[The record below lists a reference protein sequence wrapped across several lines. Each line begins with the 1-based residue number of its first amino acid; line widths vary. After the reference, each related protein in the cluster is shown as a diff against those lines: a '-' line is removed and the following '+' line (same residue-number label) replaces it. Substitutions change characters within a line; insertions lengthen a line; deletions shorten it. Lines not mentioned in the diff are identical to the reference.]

1 MREFSHLT
9 GIAIG
14 SAVIALTA
22 GGFALTPAGVVGP
35 PGRPAGVTWPHAA
48 QARIRLGSIQPGIPM
63 RRARNQLPSPGT
75 PTARGT
81 SVNSTN
87 WAGYAATNP
96 SRSFR
101 SVTATFFVPY
111 VNCAATPGTF
121 SAHWVGLDGF
131 DTSTVEQT
139 GVLAACLGSSPSYAA
154 WYEMFPRF
162 PVYPHITVRPG
173 DAIVVSVG
181 YRKSSNRFVLSLADT
196 SNGRHFSRSLAC
208 PGGSTCHRASAEI
221 ISEAPGSDGG
231 ILPLTDFRAL
241 SFAGVRLSDQSG
253 FTGML
258 RAGKWTTARI
268 VNVGGGNVLDQPTQ
282 LFRGA
287 AFDTY
292 WMRSS

>member
-9 GIAIG
+9 GIAVG
-14 SAVIALTA
+14 SAVVALTA
-22 GGFALTPAGVVGP
+22 GGFALTPASTGQDHA
-35 PGRPAGVTWPHAA
+35 RPAGVIRPHAA
-48 QARIRLGSIQPGIPM
+48 HLRIQLGSIQPGIPM
-63 RRARNQLPSPGT
+63 KRARNQLPSPI
-75 PTARGT
+75 PTVRGT

-96 SRSFR
+96 SRSFQ

-111 VNCAATPGTF
+111 VNCTATPSTF
-121 SAHWVGLDGF
+121 SAHWAGLDGF
-131 DTSTVEQT
+131 DTNTVEQT
-139 GVLAACLGSSPSYAA
+139 GVLAACLGSTPSYSA

-173 DAIVVSVG
+173 DAIVVSVV

-196 SNGRHFSRSLAC
+196 SNGARFSRTIAC
-208 PGGSTCHRASAEI
+208 PGGSTCHRSSAEV
-221 ISEAPGSDGG
+221 ISEAPANDGT

-241 SFAGVRLSDQSG
+241 SFAGVRLSDQAG
-253 FTGML
+253 FTGTL
-258 RAGKWTTARI
+258 RSGRWTTAKI
-268 VNVGGGNVLDQPTQ
+268 INLGGGNVLDQPTQ

-292 WMRSS
+292 WMRSG